1 MIKENVRV
9 NVEDEKFS
17 GKKAFGFALTRAS
30 SILSSLLIGQIT
42 YFGTNSLG
50 LTAAAIASGMGL
62 KAVIDAVTDLFM
74 GVIVDKTN
82 TKWGK
87 ARPYCLSGVL
97 VWLCVLAIFFVP
109 TGMFANMDSD
119 SRNIALVIYI
129 TLFGTLASAVFETMR
144 GVAFDTHLKRSIVKD
159 DNRVKIMT
167 IGGAVFSIGSLG
179 LQIALPAVI
188 SAFHGSQ
195 KGFMILAGIFGV
207 MGITASIAC
216 FFMCKEYTQ
225 EELNQYY
232 GYKKDDVQEKISIS
246 SFLKSVVKNKYIFM
260 WTILNFFLMMNLLGA
275 FNSGQ
280 YYFQY
285 VFGNLGAFSAV
296 MAMSAIALPVVFF
309 LPKLCRK
316 YGVINIVKISV
327 VFEVIGIIIRILIPK
342 SLPVQCI
349 SYFLFQLPNIP
360 SAFVGSQVTIEC
372 MEYGSYKSG
381 VIAEAMYSSFIS
393 FAQKIATSI
402 SSFLLGV
409 ILTASGFDMLTKAV
423 AEGGFTD
430 WAELMGQGT
439 GAIEQYV
446 AGGVETVNHVMTGIS
461 IIYNYIPLALAVIS
475 FILLLFFNL
484 EKDLKK
490 LRAEHGVK

>member
-1 MIKENVRV
+1 
-9 NVEDEKFS
+9 
-17 GKKAFGFALTRAS
+17 
-30 SILSSLLIGQIT
+30 
-42 YFGTNSLG
+42 
-50 LTAAAIASGMGL
+50 
-62 KAVIDAVTDLFM
+62 
-74 GVIVDKTN
+74 
-82 TKWGK
+82 
-87 ARPYCLSGVL
+87 
-97 VWLCVLAIFFVP
+97 
-109 TGMFANMDSD
+109 MDSD

-342 SLPVQCI
+342 STAGTV
-349 SYFLFQLPNIP
+349 YFLFSV
-360 SAFVGSQVTIEC
+360 SASQYTDCVCRFTGDDRV
-372 MEYGSYKSG
+372 YG
-381 VIAEAMYSSFIS
+381 V
-393 FAQKIATSI
+393 
-402 SSFLLGV
+402 
-409 ILTASGFDMLTKAV
+409 
-423 AEGGFTD
+423 
-430 WAELMGQGT
+430 W
-439 GAIEQYV
+439 
-446 AGGVETVNHVMTGIS
+446 
-461 IIYNYIPLALAVIS
+461 
-475 FILLLFFNL
+475 
-484 EKDLKK
+484 K
-490 LRAEHGVK
+490 L

>member
-1 MIKENVRV
+1 MRLRIY
-9 NVEDEKFS
+9 
-17 GKKAFGFALTRAS
+17 LW
-30 SILSSLLIGQIT
+30 
-42 YFGTNSLG
+42 
-50 LTAAAIASGMGL
+50 
-62 KAVIDAVTDLFM
+62 

-360 SAFVGSQVTIEC
+360 IAFVGSQVTIEC